1 LAFLCSGRGL
11 ARLQEFVLSDLADD
25 IGRCASLSILLEA
38 SGFPKPG
45 NVHRIRDSG
54 KMRYEHFLCSGVAI
68 TPAMTTLS
76 LNGALLGL
84 NRLSVGEVEL
94 GKHILK
100 AISDTQRW
108 QHGGNTN
115 LGSVLLL
122 APLCVA
128 AAAASSSG
136 MMTVGGIRQEAD
148 LVIRG
153 TTPKDAV
160 NVYEAIRVARPGGLR
175 SVPELDVNSEGSRE
189 EIIQKNINLFK
200 VFEMSSSWDAI
211 SKELVD
217 GMRVTFEIGYPT
229 FNKVFEE
236 AQDINTATVH
246 TYLTILSKETD
257 TLIVR
262 KSGES
267 AAQNVSKRAKEILEA
282 GGLTSSKGKRMIQS
296 LDDDLAKEG
305 GKLNP
310 GATADLTSSSIM
322 VALLEGWRP

>member
-1 LAFLCSGRGL
+1 
-11 ARLQEFVLSDLADD
+11 LQEFVLSDLADD
-25 IGRCASLSILLEA
+25 IGRSASLSILLEV

-45 NVHRIRDSG
+45 NVHRVRDSG

-68 TPAMTTLS
+68 TPAMTTLA

-84 NRLSVGEVEL
+84 NRLTVGEVEI

-128 AAAASSSG
+128 AGAASSSG
-136 MMTVGGIRQEAD
+136 MMTVGGIRREAER
-148 LVIRG
+148 VMRG

-175 SVPELDVNSEGSRE
+175 SIPELDVNSEASRGD
-189 EIIQKNINLFK
+189 ILQKNINLFK
-200 VFEMSSSWDAI
+200 VFEISSSWDAI
-211 SKELVD
+211 SRELVT

-229 FNKVFEE
+229 FIKTLEE
-236 AQDINTATVH
+236 TQDINTATVH

-267 AAQNVSKRAKEILEA
+267 AAQSISKRAKEILEE
-282 GGLTSSKGKRMIQS
+282 GGLTSSRGKKMIQS
-296 LDDDLAKEG
+296 FDDDLAREG

-310 GATADLTSSSIM
+310 GTTADLTSSSIM

>member
-1 LAFLCSGRGL
+1 M
-11 ARLQEFVLSDLADD
+11 QEFVLSDLADD
-25 IGRCASLSILLEA
+25 IGRSASLSILLEV

-45 NVHRIRDSG
+45 NVHRTKDFS
-54 KMRYEHFLCSGVAI
+54 KTRYEHFLCSGVAI
-68 TPAMTTLS
+68 TPAMTTLA

-84 NRLSVGEVEL
+84 KRLTEGEVEL

-128 AAAASSSG
+128 AGAASSSG

-148 LVIRG
+148 RVMRG

-175 SVPELDVNSEGSRE
+175 AVPELDVNSEASRD
-189 EIIQKNINLFK
+189 EIIQRNASLFK
-200 VFEMSSSWDAI
+200 VFEISAPWDAI
-211 SKELVD
+211 SKELVT
-217 GMRVTFEIGYPT
+217 GMRVTFEVGYPAFTKT
-229 FNKVFEE
+229 FEDT
-236 AQDINTATVH
+236 QDINTATVH
-246 TYLTILSKETD
+246 TYLTILSRETD
-257 TLIVR
+257 TLILR
-262 KSGES
+262 KGGES
-267 AAQNVSKRAKEILEA
+267 AAQGISKRAKEIIEA
-282 GGLTSSKGKRMIQS
+282 GGLTSNRGKKMIQS
-296 LDDDLAKEG
+296 LDDDLSKED

-310 GATADLTSSSIM
+310 GTTADLTCSSIM